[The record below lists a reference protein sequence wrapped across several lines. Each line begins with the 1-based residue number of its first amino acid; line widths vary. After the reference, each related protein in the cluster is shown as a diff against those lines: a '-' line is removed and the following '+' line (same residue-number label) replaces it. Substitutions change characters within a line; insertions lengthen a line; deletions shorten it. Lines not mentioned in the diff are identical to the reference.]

1 MKTVKRPRRRS
12 VPVAVLA
19 LSAFI
24 VNGCH
29 TVTRVTLPDST
40 PPPANAA
47 VFALLKAGDNVRVTL
62 RTGEKAAFTVAEVQP
77 EGLVATDGRHVSCRD
92 MAQLEERSLS
102 PGRTAALVAGICAA
116 VFVGFIVLL
125 SQAPFVP
132 Q

>member
-1 MKTVKRPRRRS
+1 METVRRPRHTS
-12 VPVAVLA
+12 GPVAVVVLG
-19 LSAFI
+19 AFI
-24 VNGCH
+24 FNGCH

-47 VFALLKAGDNVRVTL
+47 VFGLLKAGDNVRMTL
-62 RTGEKAAFTVAEVQP
+62 RTGEKAAFTVAEVQA
-77 EGLVATDGRHVSCRD
+77 EGLVATDGRHFSYRD

-102 PGRTAALVAGICAA
+102 RGRTAGLVAGICAA